1 MHLFTGLS
9 DTIVFLKETKTIPF
23 FKKPYSEYYMI
34 LKNENVLLT
43 SYP

>member
-9 DTIVFLKETKTIPF
+9 DTIVFLIETKTIPF
-23 FKKPYSEYYMI
+23 LKKSYSEYYMI
-34 LKNENVLLT
+34 LKNENTLLT